1 MLKIKHVFTVPLLA
15 LLSVV
20 VPAGCAMDAGSS
32 IESVTEPA
40 AEQESTDESSAEL
53 AAGGKWR
60 IYDSERCVTMCQESP
75 FGCGCVNIPRCTTRT
90 PQGRVCPTLGKFC
103 FVEVGGMG
111 NTYRCQ

>member
-1 MLKIKHVFTVPLLA
+1 MLKIKHVLAVPLLA

-20 VPAGCAMDAGSS
+20 VSAGCAMDAGSS

-60 IYDSERCVTMCQESP
+60 IYDSERCEEMCQGSP